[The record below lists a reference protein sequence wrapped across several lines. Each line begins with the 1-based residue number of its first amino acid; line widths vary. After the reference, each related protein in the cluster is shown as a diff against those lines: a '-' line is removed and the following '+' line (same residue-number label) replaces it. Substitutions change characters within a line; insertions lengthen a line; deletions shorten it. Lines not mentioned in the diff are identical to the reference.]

1 MSTRLNIQ
9 QQAPDALKAMLD
21 LEAAVAQCNI
31 PNGLRALIKMRA
43 SVINNCRYCLE
54 MHTPW
59 AQEQGFSEA
68 KITAIQSWSASSLF
82 NPQEQAVLALTDEV
96 TQIHLKGLKTTT
108 YLDALEQLGEP
119 LLASCIMQISVI
131 NGWNRIA
138 IATGME
144 H

>member
-1 MSTRLNIQ
+1 MSNRLNIQ
-9 QQAPDALKAMLD
+9 QQAPEAFRAMFN
-21 LEAAVAQCNI
+21 LETAVADSNI
-31 PNGLRALIKMRA
+31 PDDLRALIKLRA

-59 AQEQGFSEA
+59 AKELGFSEA
-68 KITAIQSWSASSLF
+68 KISAIQSWSASSLF
-82 NPQEQAVLALTDEV
+82 NTQQQAVLALTDEV
-96 TQIHLKGLKTTT
+96 TRIHLQGVKTTT
-108 YLDALEQLGEP
+108 YLDALEQLGES
-119 LLASCIMQISVI
+119 LLARCIMQISVI